1 MVVGRTERLSS
12 TNNGTRQYGGYR
24 WVGRE
29 CERNEHV
36 VSYRAWLTAILY
48 CIMRCK
54 NGQGNVTRKK
64 RIENA
69 LKLCLQ
75 LPELMLLANNRNEEL
90 QEYKELVFVMTEVTQ
105 SRKSG
110 KLVAPCKQAETWS
123 GTEVY
128 EWKITRRIEEWG
140 TLMSS

>member
-1 MVVGRTERLSS
+1 
-12 TNNGTRQYGGYR
+12 
-24 WVGRE
+24 
-29 CERNEHV
+29 
-36 VSYRAWLTAILY
+36 
-48 CIMRCK
+48 MRCK

-110 KLVAPCKQAETWS
+110 KLVAPCKQAET
-123 GTEVY
+123 
-128 EWKITRRIEEWG
+128 
-140 TLMSS
+140 